1 MSISYSMTAAVLVLC
16 GVVAALLSADAT
28 TRASATRFRIS
39 LPTSQFTFTYSFH
52 NTAQFDYTKALI
64 VAIANPKVVR

>member
-1 MSISYSMTAAVLVLC
+1 MWPRLYRYC
-16 GVVAALLSADAT
+16 VVAALLSADAT

-39 LPTSQFTFTYSFH
+39 LPARQFTFTYSFH